1 MFYMLESSNI
11 HITEFQRKG
20 ERECME
26 EILEE
31 MMAKNYTK
39 LTKDINSNSILY
51 IENCTWAH

>member
-1 MFYMLESSNI
+1 
-11 HITEFQRKG
+11 
-20 ERECME
+20 ME